1 MRCRV
6 VALAVG
12 KDEFDFAQGEGF
24 ALVGA
29 GEDDV
34 LHVAEEGKVGSG
46 KGVGRRRKERGK
58 MACEGQRD
66 GQSGRHE
73 NDY

>member
-1 MRCRV
+1 MRCRA

-34 LHVAEEGKVGSG
+34 LHVAAA
-46 KGVGRRRKERGK
+46 KGLGGLFAEHP
-58 MACEGQRD
+58 AD
-66 GQSGRHE
+66 GVH
-73 NDY
+73 DV